1 MERAPDLGSVD
12 LPVVLGISMT
22 AETRQRLND
31 IGHRIDLLRLPCD
44 EPGWVYS
51 KSPQAVASGQPLPL
65 ALATSLG
72 RHCESGDWLEFAL
85 DVRYS
90 RHGALLVTVAVE
102 VACFC
107 SVDHNA
113 HVVAKA
119 EWTVRYGASL
129 LNAFETAL
137 GQLVAW
143 SEDAISSDTWRA
155 RSHLAPR

>member
-1 MERAPDLGSVD
+1 MERAPNLGGVD
-12 LPVVLGISMT
+12 LPAVLGISLT

-31 IGHRIDLLRLPCD
+31 IGHRIDLLRLPAD

-51 KSPQAVASGQPLPL
+51 KGPQAVAGGQPLPL
-65 ALATSLG
+65 ALATALG
-72 RHCESGDWLEFAL
+72 RHYESGDWLEFVL
-85 DVRYS
+85 DVRYA
-90 RHGALLVTVAVE
+90 RHGALLVTAAVE

-107 SVDHNA
+107 PIDHNA

-119 EWTVRYGASL
+119 EWTARSGAQL

-143 SEDAISSDTWRA
+143 SDDAISSDTWRA
-155 RSHLAPR
+155 RAHLAPR